1 MRLPAVLIVLALVAR
16 FDATDSQKY
25 PAPTILDA
33 SVDSVQV
40 PPFPFIGGPECD
52 ADGYMY
58 FHLDNGNYMSTDI
71 LRLSPDGK
79 DGTRFAVPSDM
90 ASKIRFDSFSVSPQG
105 ELVVSAFSDKGVP
118 LLVSFDD
125 DGGMNN
131 PVTLEL
137 PKGVFS
143 NSIVAFNGGAVFFS
157 GYYGEPPQKST
168 RGRSY
173 LAIFDPSGG
182 LRVELRSISL
192 PKYDGLSG
200 LPDGAGA
207 VSEDGNLYFVLPNE
221 IVVISQ
227 QGKVVRRIAFK
238 KPHPRQRAISV
249 RVSSGAV
256 AITLARPQSEI
267 SDSLEMSYLVLDTF
281 SGSRFGYYMRPEQL
295 HFAADVCFSRQEGFT
310 FLGSDKSGQ
319 TKLIRAPLY

>member
-1 MRLPAVLIVLALVAR
+1 
-16 FDATDSQKY
+16 
-25 PAPTILDA
+25 
-33 SVDSVQV
+33 
-40 PPFPFIGGPECD
+40 
-52 ADGYMY
+52 MY
-58 FHLDNGNYMSTDI
+58 FHLDNGNFMSTDI

-125 DGGMNN
+125 NGGLNN

-137 PKGVFS
+137 PKGVFG

-157 GYYGEPPQKST
+157 GYYGEPPQKSI

-207 VSEDGNLYFVLPNE
+207 VSEDGNLYFVVPNE

-227 QGKVVRRIAFK
+227 QGKVVRRSAFN
-238 KPHPRQRAISV
+238 KPDPRQSAIRV

-256 AITLARPQSEI
+256 AITLARPQAEN

-281 SGSRFGYYMRPEQL
+281 SGRRFGYYMLPEQL
-295 HFAADVCFSRQEGFT
+295 HFAEDVCFSRQEGFT
-310 FLGSDKSGQ
+310 FLGSDKNRQ